1 MSVYLLSL
9 SYILCFLCFLLL
21 FWGPLSRPSNQAEAG
36 PTVTRPQPINLACS
50 RKPAFH
56 SLRVAFSLLHAQ
68 LMTTSSLHVH
78 EQRLQASFHHAW
90 DSPTHGPSSCSSFL
104 LHGPVT
110 SIPICFRPAT
120 CMARHAWRLFLQQ
133 RDFRNEDTPAMA
145 TFSAKVFRLQK
156 SRTIPTC
163 LVRQLKATCFCQ
175 FCSSFTHH
183 LSWLATRDLH
193 HPANCYL
200 PCTPSQLTTCLLASY
215 SPLCVCQSLISRKG
229 AMLHDPKS

>member
-1 MSVYLLSL
+1 
-9 SYILCFLCFLLL
+9 
-21 FWGPLSRPSNQAEAG
+21 
-36 PTVTRPQPINLACS
+36 
-50 RKPAFH
+50 
-56 SLRVAFSLLHAQ
+56 
-68 LMTTSSLHVH
+68 
-78 EQRLQASFHHAW
+78 
-90 DSPTHGPSSCSSFL
+90 
-104 LHGPVT
+104 
-110 SIPICFRPAT
+110 
-120 CMARHAWRLFLQQ
+120 MARHAWRLFLQQ

-156 SRTIPTC
+156 SRTAPTC

-215 SPLCVCQSLISRKG
+215 SSLCVCQSLFSRKG
-229 AMLHDPKS
+229 AMLHDPKSWPINRKKREAKRVGSWRVRREKKAAKSLFFFLKKEKRATRGWKLGEQLENFFNVCLCAFTGHFLVIHFGF